1 MKKLLRILQITVTV
15 PDAVLA
21 LAFLLIEG
29 RQVLSGDWLLHEQP
43 LTGLFQYLLRS
54 MIAAGV
60 LLYSAAV
67 LHGCGNNRALYF
79 SLCIA
84 AASALLAVLV
94 PNGLGVLFLI
104 LALLSVLVNFLRYSA
119 EKKRTHPC
127 RSADPPGNS
136 PGKPLHY

>member
-29 RQVLSGDWLLHEQP
+29 RQP

-84 AASALLAVLV
+84 AASALMAVLV